1 MKQLKPDN
9 KPGLPSGRR
18 DAPDSSL
25 SDLKALRRA
34 QKEIN
39 RRVEELKL
47 LLFRISERHMEQTVS
62 IIRRWISQD
71 KP

>member
-9 KPGLPSGRR
+9 KPGLPSGRGS
-18 DAPDSSL
+18 APGPSL
-25 SDLKALRRA
+25 SELKTLRRA
-34 QKEIN
+34 QKEVN

-47 LLFRISERHMEQTVS
+47 LLFRDTEQHMEQAVR